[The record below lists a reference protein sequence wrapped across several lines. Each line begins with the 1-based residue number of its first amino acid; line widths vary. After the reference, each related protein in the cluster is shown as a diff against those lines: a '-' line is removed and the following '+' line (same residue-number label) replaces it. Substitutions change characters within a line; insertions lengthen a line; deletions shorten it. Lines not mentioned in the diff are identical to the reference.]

1 MAYCYFKGEV
11 IDESKASISIHNLG
25 LQRGFGIFD
34 LFRGRNQ
41 KPTFMEDHLE
51 RFHRSQT
58 FLGLDRLI
66 HKDEIREAVGQL
78 QKVNGFQHSTF
89 RLMLLADGS
98 ESEAILKP
106 LFYITNSDISNY
118 QNPETGKVILYE
130 YLREYPTIK
139 SINYLT
145 SNYLHQAKKKANA
158 IDVIYHNNGI
168 ISEASRSNVFVIKDG
183 ELLTPSENILEG
195 ITRKNILKFTEN
207 ILPLSVQPVSL
218 DELKQADEVFISS
231 TLKEVMPIVE
241 IDGNKVGEGLIGNYT
256 KQIQQGFLDLLH

>member
-1 MAYCYFKGEV
+1 MAYCYYNGEV
-11 IDESKASISIHNLG
+11 VDESKASISIHNLG

-41 KPTFMEDHLE
+41 EPTFIEDHLD
-51 RFHRSQT
+51 RFHRSQA

-66 HKDEIREAVGQL
+66 DKDEIREAVSQL
-78 QKVNGFQHSTF
+78 QKVNGFQDSTF

-98 ESEAILKP
+98 ESEAVLKS
-106 LFYITNSDISNY
+106 LFYITNSDISNH
-118 QNPETGKVILYE
+118 QNPETGKVILHN

-145 SNYLHQAKKKANA
+145 SNYLHRAKKKANA
-158 IDVIYHNNGI
+158 IDVIYHDNGI
-168 ISEASRSNVFVIKDG
+168 ISEASRSNVFIVKDG
-183 ELLTPSENILEG
+183 VLLTPSENILEG
-195 ITRKNILKFTEN
+195 ITRKNILTFAEN
-207 ILPLSVQPVSL
+207 ILPVSVQPVSL
-218 DELKQADEVFISS
+218 EALSQADEVFISS

-241 IDGNKVGEGLIGNYT
+241 IDGSKVGEGVFGNYT